1 MMLTEEMIAE
11 DEKRWNDRNIV
22 AELGYCGK
30 NVRHRKSI
38 TNDDIRFYAYI
49 MRKAYAMLETKEASW
64 INVPHKKARICSR
77 CYADEPYKFADEDA
91 DVYDYCPNCGAR
103 MINRR

>member
-1 MMLTEEMIAE
+1 MNLEAGKEMDRKCVLDWLNEVYVTPSRAFDEYTE
-11 DEKRWNDRNIV
+11 DELKMFAHDAI
-22 AELGYCGK
+22 AL
-30 NVRHRKSI
+30 
-38 TNDDIRFYAYI
+38 
-49 MRKAYAMLETKEASW
+49 LEAQESSW
-64 INVPHKKARICSR
+64 ISVPHKKARICSR